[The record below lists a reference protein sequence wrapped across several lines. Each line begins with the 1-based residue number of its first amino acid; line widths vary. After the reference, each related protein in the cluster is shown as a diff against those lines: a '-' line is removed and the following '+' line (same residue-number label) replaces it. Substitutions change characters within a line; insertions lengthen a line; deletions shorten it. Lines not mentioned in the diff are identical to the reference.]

1 MSIARL
7 NIFEPPMMSRGFGKN
22 ILSFM
27 ASPGSASAVILIR
40 ERPELQVCWARR
52 APHMMF
58 QGGFFAFPGGQLDP
72 DEDARVCAARE
83 LHEEIGVRVDPATLT
98 EVGRWVTPAFA
109 PRR

>member
-1 MSIARL
+1 MSITRL

-27 ASPGSASAVILIR
+27 ASPRSASAVILMR
-40 ERPELQVCWARR
+40 ERPELQVFWARR

-72 DEDARVCAARE
+72 TEDAKVCAARE
-83 LHEEIGVRVDPATLT
+83 LFEEVGIRIDPAGL
-98 EVGRWVTPAFA
+98 VDV
-109 PRR
+109 